1 MLIEAVKRI
10 WKWMSKAGFSG
21 TLAGFIEMP
30 FAMGLH
36 NAQ

>member
-1 MLIEAVKRI
+1 MKEAVKRI
-10 WKWMSKAGFSG
+10 WTWMSKAGFSG

-36 NAQ
+36 NA